1 MQYAKRSVRDT
12 NLEGKRV
19 LLRCDFNVPMKEG
32 KIQDDTRI
40 RAALPTIGYI
50 LDRGASLILCSHLG
64 RPKGQVKPEL
74 TLAPVAERLS
84 ALLNQPVPLAPDC
97 VGPQVQAMAEALKP
111 GECLLLENLRF
122 HPEEEKNDPDFAKAL
137 AGLADVFV
145 SDAFGTVHRAH
156 ASTAGVAAYL
166 PSCCGFLIE
175 AELKA
180 LGEAIDRPQ
189 RPLVA
194 VLGGGKVADKLGVI
208 DHLLD
213 KADTLLIGGGMAYT
227 FHKALGGEIGKCMLD
242 QEKLPYVKEMIAK
255 AEARGVKL
263 LLNVDTMAVKEIAP
277 NAEYITCPANAVPE
291 DRESADIGEKTRA
304 LFAAEIEK
312 AGTVVW
318 NGPMGVFE
326 MEGFAGGTEAIA
338 KAMAKCPGV
347 TIVGGGD
354 SVAAVQRL
362 GLADQMTHIST
373 GGGAS
378 LEFLEGKELPG
389 IACLPDKEEA

>member
-12 NLEGKRV
+12 DLEGKRV

-32 KIQDDTRI
+32 LIQDDTRI

-84 ALLNQPVPLAPDC
+84 ELLKQPVPLAPDC

-122 HPEEEKNDPDFAKAL
+122 HPEEEKNDPAFAKAL
-137 AGLADVFV
+137 ADLADVFV

-180 LGEAIDRPQ
+180 LGEAIDRPK

-194 VLGGGKVADKLGVI
+194 VLGGGKIADKLGVI
-208 DHLLD
+208 DRLLD
-213 KADTLLIGGGMAYT
+213 KADTLLIGGGMAFT
-227 FHKALGGEIGKCMLD
+227 FHKALGGEIGRSLLD
-242 QEKLPYVKEMIAK
+242 RDKIPYVKEMIAK
-255 AEARGVKL
+255 AEAKGVKL
-263 LLNVDTMAVKEIAP
+263 LLNVDTLAVKEIAP
-277 NAEYITCPANAVPE
+277 NAEYVTCPADRIPE
-291 DRESADIGEKTRA
+291 DREGVDIGEKTRE

-312 AGTVVW
+312 AGTVIW

-326 MEGFAGGTEAIA
+326 TPGFEKGTEAIA
-338 KAMAKCPGV
+338 KAMAACPGV

-354 SVAAVQRL
+354 SVSAVQGL
-362 GLADQMTHIST
+362 GLADKMTHIST